1 MKHFLHIIVLLSLF
15 AASAC
20 DPVEQRP
27 QHISLS
33 SKEAV
38 IDYQQQTMSITVTS
52 SGGWTLTGTHDWA
65 QQSVKEG
72 KSGDVVL
79 ITVEENASGSDRK
92 AVFTFRCGEEAAT
105 YFLTQ
110 QKGPDKP
117 QEPEEPEKPE
127 EPEEPQD
134 PDRPLDPDRLS
145 GTVIGSKYSVDYAN
159 GNAKSTTANTKD
171 NVFDG
176 RYDTFFASYDRS
188 RTWVGL
194 DLGEKHIITK
204 VGWSP
209 RIDQQQ
215 RVELALFE
223 GANEPDFSDALPI
236 WIIKETGVNR
246 TMHYADINCSR
257 GFRYVRYVSPNDV
270 RCNLAELEF
279 YGYKGEGDDSHLY
292 QLTNLPTVVV
302 NIAGGEEVIEKEKNL
317 ISNVYIVSENGTELF
332 ATSGTEIRGRGN
344 ASWDFPKKPYRLK
357 FDEKQSPLGA
367 PASAKKWTLLS
378 NYGDKTLMR
387 NMLAFE
393 VSRRVGL
400 SYTPFCHPVDLIING
415 EYRGC
420 YQLCDQVEAAKGRV
434 DAKDG
439 YLVEIDAYAYSEDV
453 WFSSNRGTPVTIKH
467 PDEDEITQDQRKFIN
482 DYFNQME
489 AAVFS
494 SNYTDQEE
502 GYRRYLDLDS
512 FLKNFIVGEFA
523 GNTDTYW
530 SVYMYKDASDG
541 KLYTGPVWD
550 YDLAFENDY
559 RTYPI
564 NNLWDYIY
572 ASNGSVASEAVRQ
585 MVTRIVKED
594 PKAKERLIEL
604 WEAAC
609 NEGDLKNLNAVVD
622 QNAELLQEAQELNFK
637 RWKILN
643 QHVHMNFQALGS
655 YDKEVQTVK
664 NYIDGRL
671 QKFDEL
677 VRK

>member
-1 MKHFLHIIVLLSLF
+1 MRHFLQIIALLSLF

-20 DPVEQRP
+20 DPAEQQP
-27 QHISLS
+27 VKQDSISLS
-33 SKEAV
+33 AKEAK
-38 IDYQQQTMSITVTS
+38 IDYQEQAVKITVTS
-52 SGGWTLTGTHDWA
+52 SDVWTLAGGNGWA
-65 QQSVKEG
+65 APSAMTG
-72 KSGDVVL
+72 KSGDAVSIAVAKNTSGNER
-79 ITVEENASGSDRK
+79 TVT
-92 AVFTFRCGEEAAT
+92 FTFRCGKAEAT
-105 YFLTQ
+105 YSLTQ
-110 QKGPDKP
+110 QTGQDEP
-117 QEPEEPEKPE
+117 QQPEEPEKPE
-127 EPEEPQD
+127 D

-145 GTVIGSKYSVDYAN
+145 GTVIGSTYSVDYDN
-159 GNAKSTTANTKD
+159 GNAKSTTVNTKD

-176 RYDTFFASYDRS
+176 IYDTYFASYDRS

-209 RIDQQQ
+209 RVGQQQ

-236 WIIKETGVNR
+236 WIVKEPGVDR
-246 TMHYADINCSR
+246 TMHYADITCSR

-279 YGYKGEGDDSHLY
+279 YGHPGEGYDSQLY

-302 NIAGGEEVIEKEKNL
+302 NIADGEEVIEKTKNL
-317 ISNVYIVSENGTELF
+317 ISNVYIISEDGKHLF
-332 ATSGTEIRGRGN
+332 ATSDTEIRGRGN

-439 YLVEIDAYAYSEDV
+439 YLVEIDAYAYNEEV

-467 PDEDEITQDQRKFIN
+467 PDEDDITQEQRKFIN

-489 AAVFS
+489 AAVFAS
-494 SNYTDQEE
+494 DYTDPDV

-530 SVYMYKDASDG
+530 SVYMYKDAADG

-585 MVTRIVKED
+585 MVSRIVKED
-594 PKAKERLIEL
+594 PQAKARLIEL

-622 QNAELLQEAQELNFK
+622 QNAQLLQEAQELNFK

-643 QHVHMNFQALGS
+643 QYVHMNFQALGS
-655 YDKEVQTVK
+655 YDKEVETVK
-664 NYIDGRL
+664 KYISGRL
-671 QKFDEL
+671 EKFDEL
-677 VRK
+677 ARR

>member
-20 DPVEQRP
+20 DPVEQQP
-27 QHISLS
+27 QQEDKISLS
-33 SKEAV
+33 SKEAK
-38 IDYQQQTMSITVTS
+38 IDYQEQILNITVTS
-52 SGGWTLTGTHDWA
+52 SGIWTLTGSYDWA
-65 QQSVKEG
+65 VPSVKTG
-72 KSGDVVL
+72 KSGDIVSIAV
-79 ITVEENASGSDRK
+79 TKNTSGNERSG
-92 AVFTFRCGEEAAT
+92 AFTFRSGKAEAA
-105 YFLTQ
+105 YSITQ
-110 QKGPDKP
+110 QTGQDEP
-117 QEPEEPEKPE
+117 QQPEEPENPE
-127 EPEEPQD
+127 TPD
-134 PDRPLDPDRLS
+134 TPDRPMDPDRLS
-145 GTVIGSKYSVDYAN
+145 GTVIGSTYSVDYNN
-159 GNAKSTTANTKD
+159 GNAKSTTVNTKD

-176 RYDTFFASYDRS
+176 KYDTFFASYDRS

-209 RIDQQQ
+209 RVDQQH

-236 WIIKETGVNR
+236 WIVREPGVNR
-246 TMHYADINCSR
+246 TMHYADITCSR

-279 YGYKGEGDDSHLY
+279 YGYAGEGNDSQLY

-302 NIAGGEEVIEKEKNL
+302 NIADGEEVIEKEKNL
-317 ISNVYIVSENGTELF
+317 ISNVYIISGNGTDLLS
-332 ATSGTEIRGRGN
+332 TSGTEIRGRGN

-439 YLVEIDAYAYSEDV
+439 YLVEIDAYAYGEDV

-467 PDEDEITQDQRKFIN
+467 PDEDEITQEQRSFIN
-482 DYFNQME
+482 DYFNRME
-489 AAVFS
+489 EAVFAS
-494 SNYTDQEE
+494 DYTDETE
-502 GYRRYLDLDS
+502 GYRKYLDLDS

-530 SVYMYKDASDG
+530 SVYMYKDAAEG

-564 NNLWDYIY
+564 NNLLDYIY
-572 ASNGSVASEAVRQ
+572 ASNGSVASEAIRQ
-585 MVTRIVKED
+585 MVSRIVKED
-594 PKAKERLIEL
+594 PQAKARLIEL

-609 NEGDLKNLNAVVD
+609 NEGDLKNLSAVAD

-643 QHVHMNFQALGS
+643 QYVHMNFQALGS

-671 QKFDEL
+671 EKFDEL
-677 VRK
+677 IRR